1 MAFSWVRV
9 TALHLAYSS
18 RTPMEVGHLLLGDF
32 NGDGNLDAMVWSTQ
46 SRFFGF
52 YMGKGDGTL
61 LGPFQVQSGDIQ
73 APVGI
78 LAADL
83 NRDGISDLAVELWTP
98 VGVSIEIRLAQGD
111 GTFRFGGVYQV
122 TTRNMT
128 GLLQGDFNEDGLTD
142 LAAITSLPAGVDI
155 FLGNGDGSLQPPVHY
170 PFLLAY
176 NFTTADFNGEGHL
189 DLLAMREAY
198 GYGARGEWSILI
210 GNGDGTFQPPVTHTN
225 LLKRPWAF
233 AAADFNQDG
242 YADLAVTDLEDLATF
257 PNLSKCP

>member
-142 LAAITSLPAGVDI
+142 LAAITSLP
-155 FLGNGDGSLQPPVHY
+155 
-170 PFLLAY
+170 
-176 NFTTADFNGEGHL
+176 
-189 DLLAMREAY
+189 
-198 GYGARGEWSILI
+198 
-210 GNGDGTFQPPVTHTN
+210 
-225 LLKRPWAF
+225 
-233 AAADFNQDG
+233 
-242 YADLAVTDLEDLATF
+242 
-257 PNLSKCP
+257 